1 MSSVHVESGA
11 VAQLHLNR
19 PEKLN
24 AIDRPLAAG
33 LRDALETLDADDAVH
48 AAVLSGAGRAFCVG
62 ADLNAVEDAD
72 AGAHRAWVEELGGLY
87 ERLRAARKPIVA
99 AVHGHALGA
108 GLGLAL
114 ACDAVVCADDASLGA
129 PEVEHGL
136 VPGFLL
142 VYLRESAGLRV
153 ALELVLSGRRF
164 SGAEA
169 VALGLA
175 NEAVPMASVAKRA
188 NELAASFSTGSPS
201 ALCMTKRLFYD
212 TLGLPHGQQVAA
224 GRDAVLAARG
234 TDDAREG
241 AAAFRERRPPRRAS

>member
-1 MSSVHVESGA
+1 MSSVETERGA
-11 VAQLHLNR
+11 VAQIRLNR

-33 LRDALETLDADDAVH
+33 LRESLEVLDADDTVH
-48 AAVLSGAGRAFCVG
+48 AIVLSGAGRSFCVG
-62 ADLNAVEDAD
+62 ADLNAVA
-72 AGAHRAWVEELGGLY
+72 AANAAAHRAWVDELGGLY
-87 ERLRAARKPIVA
+87 ERLRATRKPIVA
-99 AVHGHALGA
+99 AVQGHALGA

-114 ACDAVVCADDASLGA
+114 ACDAVICADDASLGA
-129 PEVEHGL
+129 PEVDHGL
-136 VPGFLL
+136 VAGFLL

-164 SGAEA
+164 SGVDA

-175 NEAVPMASVAKRA
+175 NEAVPAAGLAARA
-188 NELAASFSTGSPS
+188 DELAASFSTGSPN
-201 ALCMTKRLFYD
+201 ALRMTKRLFYD

-224 GRDAVLAARG
+224 GRDAVLAARN

-241 AAAFRERRPPRRAS
+241 AAAFRERRPPRWAS

>member
-87 ERLRAARKPIVA
+87 ERLRAAR
-99 AVHGHALGA
+99 
-108 GLGLAL
+108 
-114 ACDAVVCADDASLGA
+114 
-129 PEVEHGL
+129 
-136 VPGFLL
+136 
-142 VYLRESAGLRV
+142 
-153 ALELVLSGRRF
+153 
-164 SGAEA
+164 
-169 VALGLA
+169 ALGLA

>member
-1 MSSVHVESGA
+1 MSVQVELGT
-11 VAQLHLNR
+11 VAHIRLDR

-24 AIDRPLAAG
+24 AIDRPLSAG
-33 LRDALETLDADDAVH
+33 LRETLERLDAEDSVRAI
-48 AAVLSGAGRAFCVG
+48 VLSGSGRAFCVG
-62 ADLNAVEDAD
+62 ADLNAVESADAD
-72 AGAHRAWVEELGGLY
+72 AHRAWVDELGGLY
-87 ERLRAARKPIVA
+87 ERLRASRKPIVA
-99 AVHGHALGA
+99 AVHGYALGA

-114 ACDAVVCADDASLGA
+114 ACDALVCAEDASLGA

-164 SGAEA
+164 SGEEA

-175 NEAVPMASVAKRA
+175 NEAVPYARLEDRA
-188 NELAASFSTGSPS
+188 RELAESFSTGSPN
-201 ALCMTKRLFYD
+201 ALRVTKHLFYD
-212 TLGLPHGQQVAA
+212 TLGLPHAQQAAA
-224 GRDAVLAARG
+224 GRDAVLAARN

-241 AAAFRERRPPRRAS
+241 AAAFRERRPPRWRAE